1 MQYDMYKVIIN
12 GKTKYASL
20 EEAQKLI
27 EDYGK
32 RNHLYSLLD
41 ETWKIHDT
49 IYLTRHEQEIPH
61 FYKWRDELR

>member
-1 MQYDMYKVIIN
+1 MKKDDNFDTKYKVIVN
-12 GKTKYASL
+12 GKTICASL

-27 EDYGK
+27 EDHGK

-49 IYLTRHEQEIPH
+49 IYLN
-61 FYKWRDELR
+61 DL

>member
-12 GKTKYASL
+12 GKAIYASL
-20 EEAQKLI
+20 EETQKLI
-27 EDYGK
+27 EDHGK

-49 IYLTRHEQEIPH
+49 IYLN
-61 FYKWRDELR
+61 DL

>member
-12 GKTKYASL
+12 GNTKYVSL

-49 IYLTRHEQEIPH
+49 IYLN
-61 FYKWRDELR
+61 DL